1 MKERKIGFGKI
12 NEYGDEVSLL
22 LKEYTIQKIEK
33 TQKIIEQRYS
43 NGAIASSSAS
53 TETAVFLDNN
63 ECFTL
68 DGDIKILEGWHVRE
82 TYIVIDKNEYL
93 HSSVCPEAK
102 TTFFGADE
110 YIDGKFKFLI
120 WYETYYN
127 QIIKFCNQNE
137 EKYAVELEV
146 ELHRQQLN
154 SFHEKD
160 INKTQQLLKQ
170 YAGNYLKIPRGRATW
185 WPPRNLTAHLRFRFL
200 WIMFIIT
207 IFLVWMMYGYFF
219 SKSYF
224 SLKWLFIAVGVSM
237 LLNIGAVKIFNS
249 PRKKAFKKLMK
260 AKTKMPDY
268 CNKILDEMNSI
279 YSRFSKE
286 GIDAIPET
294 EQKK

>member
-43 NGAIASSSAS
+43 NGAIASSSVS
-53 TETAVFLDNN
+53 TETAVFLDN
-63 ECFTL
+63 
-68 DGDIKILEGWHVRE
+68 
-82 TYIVIDKNEYL
+82 IVIDKNEYL

-110 YIDGKFKFLI
+110 YIDGKFKFLR

-127 QIIKFCNQNE
+127 QIIKLCNQNE
-137 EKYAVELEV
+137 EKYAVELEA

-170 YAGNYLKIPRGRATW
+170 YAGNYLKIPRGRTTW

-207 IFLVWMMYGYFF
+207 TFLVWMMDGYFF
-219 SKSYF
+219 PKSYF

-249 PRKKAFKKLMK
+249 PRKKAFKKLMN

-286 GIDAIPET
+286 GIDAIPEM

>member
-43 NGAIASSSAS
+43 NGA
-53 TETAVFLDNN
+53 
-63 ECFTL
+63 
-68 DGDIKILEGWHVRE
+68 
-82 TYIVIDKNEYL
+82 
-93 HSSVCPEAK
+93 
-102 TTFFGADE
+102 
-110 YIDGKFKFLI
+110 
-120 WYETYYN
+120 
-127 QIIKFCNQNE
+127 IIKFCNQNE

-219 SKSYF
+219 PKSYF

-268 CNKILDEMNSI
+268 CNKILNEMNSI